1 MPNWCSNSITI
12 TGGSNTIR
20 TLWGDTKSNRENENY
35 GLLNAMVPMPAAL
48 KGTSSPP
55 YPKDS
60 PHYKPQPVVDGH
72 NNWYDWC
79 VERWGTKWDIDD
91 DALEFED
98 HGDGTAT
105 IRGWFE
111 SAWSPPI
118 AALNTFCEDMDG
130 VYAELFYHEP
140 GMTFVG
146 CWDSEGG
153 DDYYEY
159 DGADS
164 KTIRDIIPEYLDDA
178 FDISGDMEMWEEEE
192 REEARQDEK
201 RGAYG
206 AHEDATN

>member
-1 MPNWCSNSITI
+1 M
-12 TGGSNTIR
+12 
-20 TLWGDTKSNRENENY
+20 
-35 GLLNAMVPMPAAL
+35 
-48 KGTSSPP
+48 
-55 YPKDS
+55 
-60 PHYKPQPVVDGH
+60 
-72 NNWYDWC
+72 
-79 VERWGTKWDIDD
+79 ERWGTKWDIDD
-91 DALEFED
+91 DGLEFED

-111 SAWSPPI
+111 SAWAPPI

-164 KTIRDIIPEYLDDA
+164 KTIRDTIPEYLDDA
-178 FDISGDMEMWEEEE
+178 FDISGSMEMWEEEE
-192 REEARQDEK
+192 AE
-201 RGAYG
+201 
-206 AHEDATN
+206 NV